1 MQKATIVEIDILGS
15 NKQNQTESPRETA
28 DYFLIYYQETN
39 SIISQYNW
47 RIIKTL
53 GDTIL
58 ILAGQDTE
66 IENIQSLYDKIS
78 DKYNI
83 RLKYRLCEYIEEP
96 INFDQYSCLDVF
108 GKDINNLFLK
118 DEHTHE
124 MG

>member
-1 MQKATIVEIDILGS
+1 MQKATIVDIDILGS

-58 ILAGQDTE
+58 ILAGQNTE

-83 RLKYRLCEYIEEP
+83 RMKYRLCEYIEEQ

-108 GKDINNLFLK
+108 GKDINNLFLN